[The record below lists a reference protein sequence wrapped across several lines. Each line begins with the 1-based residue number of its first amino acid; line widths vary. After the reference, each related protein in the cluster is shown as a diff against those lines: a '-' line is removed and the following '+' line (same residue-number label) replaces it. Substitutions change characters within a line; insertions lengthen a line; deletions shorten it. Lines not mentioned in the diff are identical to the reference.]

1 MQAPTALRPPPIE
14 PGLIHSPS
22 TPSSVEVL
30 QKLLHKDY
38 LTHHCFFTD
47 AGFHNH
53 LPHHL
58 VAAHDMGA
66 PPELLR
72 LIYADEASVLRPLN
86 REGDDITDENWTTR
100 LGEHKAYASYL
111 AFFSDQISKEGVEET
126 FRKYVLVPEANGN
139 NALMLGRFLAGALH
153 PFLQVGFG
161 VEFGQDYMVAQGLAM
176 AAITSPRA
184 TAPILDMPAGLPVIS
199 DSTSKGA
206 TLLSLLREVYQSEIL
221 KPVMPYDP
229 DALLTERFNKLVE
242 DERRA
247 AEIKRIYTQWLID
260 TTLTGR
266 ASDAEFASKADECLW
281 QATLLLAAT
290 SKPNRAPRLDFFLMH
305 VLTSAL
311 CIPSL
316 FKIIPDPVH
325 KAQLLQGY
333 VRSSALFVLLRGRP
347 RIDIPLLMS
356 YSQFPLPPLPA
367 PKPELAD
374 ALGDP
379 RVEGESNPW
388 LAVVQ
393 NALHHKDAHVIK
405 AVRTLYYCAQHY
417 GLTAPGAAI
426 GARDGAGE
434 ETHAGAGK
442 MDGTV
447 FIRAAGVLSEAL
459 GWVAHGGKPGN
470 WDRSALGWDAAWD
483 NED

>member
-1 MQAPTALRPPPIE
+1 MQAPTALRPPPVE

-22 TPSSVEVL
+22 TPSSADVL
-30 QKLLHKDY
+30 QQLLHKDF
-38 LTHHCFFTD
+38 LTHHCFFND

-53 LPHHL
+53 LQHHL
-58 VAAHDMGA
+58 VAAYDMGA
-66 PPELLR
+66 PQELLR
-72 LIYADEASVLRPLN
+72 IIYADEASILRPLN
-86 REGDDITDENWTTR
+86 REGDDITVVNWTTR

-139 NALMLGRFLAGALH
+139 NALMLGRFLGGALH
-153 PFLQVGFG
+153 PFLQIGRWP
-161 VEFGQDYMVAQGLAM
+161 QSL
-176 AAITSPRA
+176 PRA
-184 TAPILDMPAGLPVIS
+184 LLLPFS
-199 DSTSKGA
+199 TCRRPSRDLDSTSKGA

-229 DALLTERFNKLVE
+229 DALLSERFNKLAE

-247 AEIKRIYTQWLID
+247 AEIKRIYTQWPID

-266 ASDAEFASKADECLW
+266 ASDAEFASKSEECLW

-290 SKPNRAPRLDFFLMH
+290 SKPNRAPRLDFLLMH

-333 VRSSALFVLLRGRP
+333 VRSSALFVLTSGRP

-367 PKPELAD
+367 PKPELAA

-459 GWVAHGGKPGN
+459 GWVA
-470 WDRSALGWDAAWD
+470 ALGWDAAWD